1 MSEPISYNS
10 EFLPEITIAVVFS
23 DNSQY
28 VKLIPFFEEYGY
40 GFLVP
45 NKNLVVIDGENIIDN
60 FNSDVLKFIEAH
72 EISHIILGHDGPRN
86 DEEEMDADL
95 GAYLLLMNKEKKE
108 SVKYLINNFENR
120 HGIKFDENLLKRVKN
135 QFS

>member
-1 MSEPISYNS
+1 MSKPVSYNS

-28 VKLIPFFEEYGY
+28 EKLTPFFEEYGY

-45 NKNLVVIDGENIIDN
+45 NKNLVVIDGENIVDN
-60 FNSDVLKFIEAH
+60 FDSDVLKFIEAH
-72 EISHIILGHDGPRN
+72 EIAHIILGHDGPRN

-95 GAYLLLMNKEKKE
+95 GAYILLKNKGREE
-108 SVKYLINNFENR
+108 SIKHLLNNFEDR
-120 HGIKFDENLLKRVKN
+120 HGVNFDENLLKRVKN